1 MTATVDGTGA
11 VTTYY
16 YDSDDRLFAAERGGE
31 RYYVGTD
38 AVGSPRIVV
47 KASDGSVVRKVTYD
61 SFGVEKEITGSFEL
75 PIGYA
80 GGLRDTVSGLV
91 RFGLRD
97 YDPAA
102 GRFTASDPSFFRGSA
117 ENLYT
122 YASNNP
128 ITQKDPT
135 GLACA
140 GWSMYATFGGGFQF
154 CRDNKLD
161 WGADWSFCA
170 EGGVGGGG
178 GVDIDVVG
186 GAQDTGAAVFAE
198 ATVKMGLVGGTV
210 GGELDLGCMN
220 AKAGAKVMVGP
231 STFGVDTTGS
241 FSAGGGQNDL
251 PMPGAR
257 LEGKIGLKV
266 CKKFGFI

>member
-16 YDSDDRLFAAERGGE
+16 YDSDDRLFALERGGE

-47 KASDGSVVRKVTYD
+47 KASDGSVVRTVTYD

-80 GGLRDTVSGLV
+80 GGLRDSVTGLV

-102 GRFTASDPSFFRGSA
+102 GRFTASDPIVLPRQRGEPLHLRVQQPDHA
-117 ENLYT
+117 EGPDG
-122 YASNNP
+122 SV
-128 ITQKDPT
+128 
-135 GLACA
+135 CA

-170 EGGVGGGG
+170 EGGVGAGG

-186 GAQDTGAAVFAE
+186 GAQDTGAR
-198 ATVKMGLVGGTV
+198 GLRRGD
-210 GGELDLGCMN
+210 GED
-220 AKAGAKVMVGP
+220 GP
-231 STFGVDTTGS
+231 G
-241 FSAGGGQNDL
+241 
-251 PMPGAR
+251 R
-257 LEGKIGLKV
+257 RHRRR
-266 CKKFGFI
+266 